1 MRTSEQEALLTQ
13 VAEEIVK
20 RELTAPAI
28 LFLDSMKPLS
38 FLGGQLMVF
47 FSPFVHM
54 VLDSRSYD
62 LFAETIENRENVEF
76 LINRIEG
83 CADCRDR

>member
-1 MRTSEQEALLTQ
+1 MRTPDQEAILTQ

-38 FLGGQLMVF
+38 FLGGQLMAF

-54 VLDSRSYD
+54 VLDSKSYD

-76 LINRIEG
+76 LIKMIED
-83 CADCRDR
+83 CAEGRDR